1 MKGIH
6 EVTKASDRSFHYIPS
21 TEADRREM
29 LDALGLEAVDEL
41 FADIPQQYRNPPLD
55 LPAPLSEL
63 ELRRDLAALAARNRE
78 IGGYPS
84 FLGAGAYNHF
94 CPSIVRSIIS
104 RGEFL
109 TAYTPYQAE
118 VSQGTLQATYD
129 FQTMVCNLLGMEVAD
144 AGMYDGASSLAEA
157 ALMACRITG
166 RESVA
171 VLDSVSP
178 FYRQVVNTYATPQG
192 IEVRTLSARS
202 PSVPD
207 DAACLILQYPN
218 FFGYLEDMASL
229 EREAHDRGAL
239 LVVSTNPV
247 AMGLFRS
254 PGDYNADIVTGEGQ
268 ALGIPVSFGGPYV
281 GLFATRLK
289 YVRQMPGRIAG
300 KTVDSQGRTGYV
312 LTLSTREQ
320 HIRRERATSN
330 ICTNQAL
337 MALAATVYLAALGKQ
352 GLTQVAELCYHKA
365 HYAASL
371 IGKIPGFSFPFSGT
385 YFHEF
390 TVTCPVPPRE
400 LNRRL
405 LEKGIIGGLDVS
417 DLTPNGLLLCVT
429 EMNTREEIESLASLL
444 SEFSAG

>member
-6 EVTKASDRSFHYIPS
+6 EVAKASDRAFHYIPN

-41 FADIPQQYRNPPLD
+41 FADIPQRYRDPPLD

-63 ELRRDLAALAARNRE
+63 DLRRDLAALAAKNRH
-78 IGGYPS
+78 IGAYPS

-94 CPSIVRSIIS
+94 CPSIVRAIIS

-166 RESVA
+166 RECVA
-171 VLDSVSP
+171 ILDTVSP
-178 FYRQVVNTYATPQG
+178 YYRQVVNTYAAPQG
-192 IEVRTLSARS
+192 IEVRTVASKS

-207 DAACLILQYPN
+207 GAACLIVQYPN

-229 EREAHDRGAL
+229 EREVHEKGAL
-239 LVVSTNPV
+239 LVVSANPV

-254 PGDYNADIVTGEGQ
+254 PGEYNADIVTGEGQ

-281 GLFATRLK
+281 GLLAARQK

-300 KTVDSQGRTGYV
+300 KTVDNQGRIGYV

-352 GLTQVAELCYHKA
+352 GLRQVAELCYHKA

-371 IGKIPGFSFPFSGT
+371 IGRILGFSFPFSGT

-390 TVTCPVPPRE
+390 TVTCPVPPEE

-405 LEKGIIGGLDVS
+405 LERGIIGGLDIS

-429 EMNTREEIESLASLL
+429 EMNTREEIESLAAVL
-444 SEFSAG
+444 SEFSSG